1 MAITPE
7 EGQAIYKKALNQ
19 FNQYSTTYSSAKKSI
34 ETNTE
39 LCQSSTKTM
48 SAKSSELSNFEER
61 LSQVKALIKALT
73 KTVNTKMVTANKSAS
88 KSSGLYE
95 KAIRCNA
102 YAAANIAEVFQ
113 TVSVEDDSNT
123 NGVLT
128 DCNTEKTRL
137 EKEITR
143 LKNEIKTLKSNIEM
157 YNREIKK
164 YVSIR
169 DNSKSSAKKYYNV
182 MEQYKQY
189 K

>member
-7 EGQAIYKKALNQ
+7 EGRAIYKKALNQ
-19 FNQYSTTYSSAKKSI
+19 FNQYSTTYSSAKKNV

-48 SAKSSELSNFEER
+48 NSKSSELSNFEER
-61 LSQVKALIKALT
+61 LSQVKTLIKSLT
-73 KTVNTKMVTANKSAS
+73 KTVNSKMTVANKSAS
-88 KSSGLYE
+88 KSSGIYE
-95 KAIRCNA
+95 KAIRCSA
-102 YAAANIAEVFQ
+102 YVAASIADVFQ
-113 TVSVEDDSNT
+113 TVGVENDPNT
-123 NGVLT
+123 NGALT

-137 EKEITR
+137 ETEIAR

-169 DNSKSSAKKYYNV
+169 DSSKSSAKKYYNI

>member
-1 MAITPE
+1 MAISPE
-7 EGQAIYKKALNQ
+7 EGRAIYKKALNQ
-19 FNQYSTTYSSAKKSI
+19 FNQYSTAYSSAKKNV

-39 LCQSSTKTM
+39 LCQNSTN
-48 SAKSSELSNFEER
+48 SLNSKSSELSNFEER

-73 KTVNTKMVTANKSAS
+73 KTVNAKMSTANKSAS
-88 KSSGLYE
+88 KCSGIYE
-95 KAIRCNA
+95 KSIRCSE
-102 YAAANIAEVFQ
+102 YDPANIAEVFQ
-113 TVSVEDDSNT
+113 TESVEGDSNT
-123 NGVLT
+123 NGALT

-169 DNSKSSAKKYYNV
+169 DSSKSNAKKYYNI